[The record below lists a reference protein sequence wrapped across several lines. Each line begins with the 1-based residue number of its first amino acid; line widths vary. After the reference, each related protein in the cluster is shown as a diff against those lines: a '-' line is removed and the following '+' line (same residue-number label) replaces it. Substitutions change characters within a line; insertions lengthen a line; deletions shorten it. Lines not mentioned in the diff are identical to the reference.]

1 MSKLPKQTDSELEI
15 LQILWENS
23 PRTVREV
30 NDILNRKK
38 ETGYTTTLKL
48 MQIMLEKGLVSRER
62 EGKTHLYTAIAKEN
76 DTQKELLDKFID
88 KVFQGSASKLMMQAL
103 GRKKPSAAEIKE
115 IQEILKDLEKDNT
128 SDESN

>member
-1 MSKLPKQTDSELEI
+1 MSKLPKPTDSELEI
-15 LQILWENS
+15 LQVLWENS

-30 NDILNRKK
+30 NEILNKKK

>member
-1 MSKLPKQTDSELEI
+1 MSKLPKPTDSELEI

-30 NDILNRKK
+30 NDILNKKK

-103 GRKKPSAAEIKE
+103 GRKKPSSAEIKE
-115 IQEILKDLEKDNT
+115 IQEILRGLEKDDT